1 MSSRRNGRI
10 LAFQA
15 IFSKEFNNL
24 SSEDLVLLDWLDDE
38 RRARYDEDTLAFS
51 KLLIQGTLENLTAI
65 DTVIKEN
72 LENWDFSRISKVEL
86 AIMRISV
93 YSMFYQKSIPL
104 TVTINEAIDIAKEFG
119 SDESYRFI
127 NGVLDGIKKK
137 IVDE

>member
-38 RRARYDEDTLAFS
+38 RRSRYDKDTLAFS
-51 KLLIQGTLENLTAI
+51 RLLIQGTLENLTAI

-93 YSMFYQKSIPL
+93 FSMFYQKSIPL